1 VGRPRGVGATALD
14 VEIGQASLGET
25 GLHGRVVVAA
35 VQAQQLDLVEQAV
48 GGKNRE
54 RGLTV

>member
-1 VGRPRGVGATALD
+1 LD